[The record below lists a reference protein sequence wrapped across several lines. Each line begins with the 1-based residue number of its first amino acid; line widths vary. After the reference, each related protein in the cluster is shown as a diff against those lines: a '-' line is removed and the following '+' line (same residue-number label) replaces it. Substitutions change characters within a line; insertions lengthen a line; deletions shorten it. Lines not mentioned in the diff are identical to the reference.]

1 MKKYLI
7 LFFSLIF
14 FIGCK
19 DKEIDKKNRLYLKEI
34 SANGKTIEW
43 FYYSL
48 IGDVTADYVLLYD
61 PLNNKNDTIVN
72 STNIKNVSFSNNEII
87 LSFYGKPK
95 IYQNSISLKKNIA
108 GLNIKVDTT
117 AVSSGPTVRKF
128 YQKK

>member
-7 LFFSLIF
+7 LFFSFVLL
-14 FIGCK
+14 IGCK
-19 DKEIDKKNRLYLKEI
+19 DKEVERKNRLYLKEI
-34 SANGKTIEW
+34 PVNDKTIEW

-48 IGDVTADYVLLYD
+48 VGDVTADYVLLYD

-72 STNIKNVSFSNNEII
+72 STNIRDVSFSNNEII

-95 IYQNSISLKKNIA
+95 IYQTPISLKKNIA